1 MTNETSEDIPEI
13 SSGYGH
19 VFNCCTRCG
28 HFHIDI
34 NELHF
39 LLFFIL
45 G

>member
-28 HFHIDI
+28 YFDI
-34 NELHF
+34 
-39 LLFFIL
+39 